1 MIPASIRNNNPGAMY
16 PGASSKK
23 FGGLGSETL
32 VSDDGTHPIAKFPT
46 MIHGAAAMFH
56 NLFNAKESKKRY
68 YYRERTLQD
77 AINNW
82 CGEIKAQSYLALV
95 KQLTGLVPGHVLTE
109 AFLRDP
115 DRVIPLAKAMA
126 RHEAGEN
133 YPLDD
138 MQWLEAHA
146 MAFSTGKAP
155 AATPNNDVPTM
166 RPEAR
171 KAIQNAETAATVLK
185 VGAAVAGGGTA
196 AAVTTQTQAPAPT
209 VPLPPA
215 PDLSNLSEWQ
225 YAVQTGKGLALFAY
239 SHILW
244 IAAAAVLYWV
254 VCHYWPKRQA

>member
-1 MIPASIRNNNPGAMY
+1 MIIPATIRNRNPGAIY
-16 PGASSKK
+16 PGPSAKK

-32 VSDDGTHPIAKFPT
+32 VSDDGTHPIVKFPT

-171 KAIQNAETAATVLK
+171 KAVQNAETAAKVLK
-185 VGAAVAGGGTA
+185 VGLALGGGGSAVAVTA
-196 AAVTTQTQAPAPT
+196 QPT
-209 VPLPPA
+209 GPSVPVPPA
-215 PDLSNLSEWQ
+215 PDLSALTAWQ
-225 YAVQTGKGLALFAY
+225 GAVTTGKSLATFAVD
-239 SHILW
+239 HVFW
-244 IAAAAVLYWV
+244 IAAAAALYWA
-254 VCHYWPKRQA
+254 VCYWWPARQA